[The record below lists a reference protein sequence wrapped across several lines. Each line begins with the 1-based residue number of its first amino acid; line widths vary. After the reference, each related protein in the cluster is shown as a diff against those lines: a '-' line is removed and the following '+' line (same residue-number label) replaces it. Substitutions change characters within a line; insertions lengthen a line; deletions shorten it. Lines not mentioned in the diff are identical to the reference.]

1 MTDLIPPQRRLFDVP
16 KGVAYLNCATLGPMP
31 KAAVQAGTDGLARKA
46 QPWTIQSE
54 DFFKDTA
61 SLRPKLA
68 KLINANAADIAF
80 VPSVSYGL
88 ATAANNISIGK
99 DQDILI
105 LADQF
110 PSNVYTWRNLA
121 ARTGANLKTVEPPA
135 GSNTSLADAF
145 LDAITPQTGLVA
157 CAQVRWTDGT
167 LLDLDAISA
176 RCREV
181 GAALVLDL
189 TQSCGAM
196 TFDVTRIQPD
206 FLVVAGYK
214 WLLGPYAAGL
224 LYVAPRYQQG
234 QPLEQGWIGRQG
246 STDFTGLTNY
256 QDSFNPGAERFDMG
270 ERSNF
275 ALLPALDCAID
286 LLLDWEI
293 EKIEATLGAH
303 NRRLAAKL
311 AEIGLECPDER
322 LRGPHYLG
330 ARLPETAPDDIID
343 KLRARDVHISK
354 RGSSLRITQH
364 LYNTEEDEDRMIEAL
379 KDLL

>member
-1 MTDLIPPQRRLFDVP
+1 MIPSQRHLFDIP
-16 KGVAYLNCATLGPMP
+16 DDVAYLNCATLGPMP

-46 QPWTIQSE
+46 QPWTMQSQ
-54 DFFKDTA
+54 DFFKDTV

-68 KLINANAADIAF
+68 KLVNSEAADIAF

-88 ATAANNISIGK
+88 ATAARNISLSQ

-110 PSNVYTWRNLA
+110 PSNVYTWRTLA
-121 ARTGANLKTVEPPA
+121 AHTGATLNTVDAPA
-135 GSNTSLADAF
+135 GSNTSPGEAF
-145 LDAITPQTGLVA
+145 LNAIRPETGLVA

-167 LLDLDAISA
+167 LLDLEAIGA

-196 TFDVTRIQPD
+196 AFDVARVQPD
-206 FLVVAGYK
+206 FVVVAGYK
-214 WLLGPYAAGL
+214 WLLGPYAAGF
-224 LYVAPRYQQG
+224 LYVAPRHQTG
-234 QPLEQGWIGRQG
+234 QPLEQGWIGREG
-246 STDFTGLTNY
+246 STDFTRLTNY
-256 QDSFNPGAERFDMG
+256 QEAFNPGAERFDMG

-275 ALLPALDCAID
+275 ALLPALERAVD

-293 EKIEATLGAH
+293 DNIEATLGAH
-303 NRRLAAKL
+303 NRRLAARL
-311 AEIGLECPDER
+311 AEIGLQCPDER

-330 ARLPETAPDDIID
+330 ARLPETAPEDIID
-343 KLRARDVHISK
+343 RLQAQGVHISK

-364 LYNTEEDEDRMIEAL
+364 LYNTEADEDRLIAAL